1 MDKKVEN
8 LMKNNVINKRPIDL
22 SYLKF
27 EAKTY
32 SQNTY
37 GCYLKSYEII
47 NGKKIYYKM
56 SNYDMYRLVFGYES
70 FNEYIVSKLLDC
82 LEIEHL
88 KYNIIYG
95 KVKVDKKEF
104 NTYLSASYDFK
115 NKNERKEPFDTYYY
129 NNRIND
135 SESPIDFMIRIG
147 FEEYLYNMLFV
158 DYIIFNRDR
167 HGANVEVLIDD
178 RGHVRLS
185 PLFDHGLS
193 LLLSDY
199 EDEKY
204 INTYDIVRSEPTNSF
219 FGTRST
225 YENLKFIKNKKIIK
239 KYELSDDDFKYIFSG
254 LENIIPNFTIEK
266 TILFLKTRLKLW
278 KDF

>member
-1 MDKKVEN
+1 MEKQIEKIIKKNEV
-8 LMKNNVINKRPIDL
+8 NKKPIDL

-27 EAKTY
+27 EAKSY

-37 GCYLKSYEII
+37 GCYLKSYEIA

-70 FNEYIVSKLLDC
+70 INEYIVSKLLDC
-82 LEIEHL
+82 LEIDHL
-88 KYNIIYG
+88 KYNLIYG
-95 KVKVDKKEF
+95 KVKVDGKEF
-104 NTYLSASYDFK
+104 NTYLNVSYDFK
-115 NKNERKEPFDTYYY
+115 NKKERKEPFDSYYY
-129 NNRIND
+129 NNRVNN
-135 SESPIDFMIRIG
+135 ESPIDFLIRNG

-178 RGHVRLS
+178 KGNVRLS

-193 LLLSDY
+193 LMLNDY
-199 EDEKY
+199 DDENY
-204 INTYDIVRSEPTNSF
+204 IDSYDIKRSEPTNSF

-225 YENLKFIKNKKIIK
+225 YENLKFIKDKKVIK
-239 KYELSDDDFKYIFSG
+239 KYELSNDDFEYIFSD
-254 LENIIPNFTIEK
+254 LKNVIPAFAVEK
-266 TILFLKTRLKLW
+266 LLLFVKTRLELW
-278 KDF
+278 KDFL